1 MSEATNMEAIEQ
13 RVLDLQAKNKAQQ
26 QALDEEKKVFIE
38 RQVRIAQ
45 LKARI
50 SSQKDQLKQTK
61 ANIDA
66 SQKNYK
72 DEFQKVKKAS
82 SELHEIAF
90 EAVSRRLNAVKY
102 LGNICERKTDGVKKT
117 IEAIEAT
124 SLTKNLA
131 ELDEINY
138 KRACIQVK
146 IDETQKKI
154 DTLSSTNILGRQ
166 GFSR

>member
-1 MSEATNMEAIEQ
+1 MEAIKQ
-13 RVLDLQAKNKAQQ
+13 RILDLQAKNATLQ

-50 SSQKDQLKQTK
+50 SFQKDQLKQTK

-72 DEFQKVKKAS
+72 DEFQKVKKS
-82 SELHEIAF
+82 SNELHEMAF
-90 EAVSRRLNAVKY
+90 EAVNRRLNAVKCIS
-102 LGNICERKTDGVKKT
+102 NICNRKIDGVKKT
-117 IEAIEAT
+117 MEAIEET
-124 SLTKNLA
+124 SLTKNMA

-138 KRACIQVK
+138 EKACLQVK
-146 IDETQKKI
+146 INETQKKV
-154 DTLSSTNILGRQ
+154 DALSSTSILGRQ